1 MKYDEKK
8 IKEFRM
14 LLTKILDFDRTIKEL
29 SKKDKKTSLF
39 IEAFRKA
46 SPEEQ
51 QRILK
56 LYDNYRDE

>member
-1 MKYDEKK
+1 MKYDGKK